1 MLRSELIHPKISEVV
16 AQAGHSSKIL
26 IADGNYP
33 ASSAIGPKAQLVS
46 LNLAPGIVTV
56 AQVLKVLL
64 AAVPVEAVN
73 TMGMPDDDPY
83 RLDHD
88 PPVWDEY
95 RDILRTA
102 GVSVELQPIER
113 WDFYDAVAS
122 RDHVLT
128 IQTGDQALWAN
139 LLLTVGVRKA
149 GE

>member
-1 MLRSELIHPKISEVV
+1 MLKSELIHPEISRII
-16 AQAGHSSKIL
+16 AAAGHSSKIL

-33 ASSAIGPKAQLVS
+33 ASSAIGPGAELVS
-46 LNLAPGIVTV
+46 LNLAPGLVTV
-56 AQVLKVLL
+56 SQVFRVLL
-64 AAVPVEAVN
+64 TAIPVEAVN
-73 TMGMPDDDPY
+73 TMGMPDDDPH
-83 RLDHD
+83 RLDKD
-88 PPVWDEY
+88 PPVWNDY
-95 RDILRTA
+95 RSILKDA
-102 GVSVELQPIER
+102 GSSIELSPIQR

>member
-1 MLRSELIHPKISEVV
+1 M
-16 AQAGHSSKIL
+16 L

-33 ASSAIGPKAQLVS
+33 ASSAIGPKAQLIS
-46 LNLAPGIVTV
+46 LNLAPGLVTV

-64 AAVPVEAVN
+64 TAIPVEAVN

-83 RLDHD
+83 KLPND
-88 PPVWDEY
+88 PPVWAEY
-95 RDILRTA
+95 RSILSAA
-102 GVSVELQPIER
+102 GLAIELQPISR
-113 WDFYDAVAS
+113 WQFYDAVDS

-149 GE
+149 

>member
-1 MLRSELIHPKISEVV
+1 MLKSELIHPEISQIV

-33 ASSAIGPKAQLVS
+33 ASSAIGPGARLIS
-46 LNLAPGIVTV
+46 LNLAPGLVSV
-56 AQVLKVLL
+56 SQVFRVLL
-64 AAVPVEAVN
+64 SAVPIEAVN
-73 TMGMPDDDPY
+73 AMGMPEDDPY
-83 RLDHD
+83 KLDSD
-88 PPVWDEY
+88 PPAWDEY
-95 RDILRTA
+95 RGIIAEADASL
-102 GVSVELQPIER
+102 ELTPIER

>member
-1 MLRSELIHPKISEVV
+1 MLKSKLIHPDIS
-16 AQAGHSSKIL
+16 AIIARAGHSSKIL

-33 ASSAIGPKAQLVS
+33 ASSAIGPGAQLVS
-46 LNLAPGIVTV
+46 LNLAPGLVTV
-56 AQVLKVLL
+56 AQVFEVLL
-64 AAVPVEAVN
+64 TAIPVEAVN
-73 TMGMPDDDPY
+73 TMGMPADDPY
-83 RLDHD
+83 RLDED
-88 PPVWDEY
+88 PPVWNQY
-95 RDILRTA
+95 RRILTA
-102 GVSVELQPIER
+102 ADSPIELQPIER